1 MNAMNPARAEAAN
14 PRPIATI
21 GPIEAATEVVL
32 AALGEDVRRAGL
44 VDTPHRVARSLR
56 ALTAGYEQTV
66 ADVVGDAVFEE
77 VSRGPVLVRDIEL
90 YSLCEHHM
98 LPFHGVAHIAYLPA
112 GRVIGLSKLPRIV
125 DVFARRLQVQE
136 RLTREVADAIEA
148 VLSPRGVAVV
158 IEASHFCMM
167 MRGVQ
172 KQRSRTMTVE
182 YRGAYETDPSRQA
195 ELMSLLRGT

>member
-1 MNAMNPARAEAAN
+1 MNPARAEATK

-44 VDTPHRVARSLR
+44 LDTPSRVARSLR

-66 ADVVGDAVFEE
+66 G
-77 VSRGPVLVRDIEL
+77 G
-90 YSLCEHHM
+90 
-98 LPFHGVAHIAYLPA
+98 GVAHVAYLPA

-136 RLTREVADAIEA
+136 RLTREVADALEA

-172 KQRSRTMTVE
+172 KQRSRTTTIE
-182 YRGAYETDPSRQA
+182 YRGAYETEPTRQA
-195 ELMSLLRGT
+195 ELMSMLRAI